1 MKKYCKLFDIG
12 LVSMIVDIELSAA
25 LELAIARLTY
35 VCFVHMYV
43 YACMCVFA
51 CPCAYVLRL
60 VFELDLVIYDNNNL
74 LIDLIVRVLFSMHY
88 AHTHIYK
95 LTHTHTPTHTLCK
108 CVQGLGYGTRGKKR
122 SYKC

>member
-1 MKKYCKLFDIG
+1 
-12 LVSMIVDIELSAA
+12 
-25 LELAIARLTY
+25 
-35 VCFVHMYV
+35 MYV

-95 LTHTHTPTHTLCK
+95 LTHTH
-108 CVQGLGYGTRGKKR
+108 CVSVCRDWGMALGGR
-122 SYKC
+122 SVATNVNIRELTKY